1 MKFILGKKISMSQIF
16 DKEGNVIPITWVKA
30 GPCFITQ
37 IKTKEKDGYSAVQVG
52 FGKKKKAKKTE
63 KGKEFYFLK
72 EFRVPEEEIKNFKVG
87 QEIDVSFF
95 KEGEKVKVSG
105 KTIGRGFQGVVK
117 RWGFKGAPKTHG
129 TKHQHRKPGSIG
141 CAWPQRVLKG
151 KKMAGKM
158 SPKRITQISEIVKVD
173 KEKGMIAL
181 KGSLPGKKGNLIEI
195 KTVS

>member
-30 GPCFITQ
+30 GPCFVTQ
-37 IKTKEKDGYSAVQVG
+37 IKTKERDGYFAVQVG
-52 FGKKKKAKKTE
+52 FEKKKKAKKTE

-129 TKHQHRKPGSIG
+129 TKHQHRKPGAIG

-158 SPKRITQISEIVKVD
+158 SPKRVTQISEIIKVD

-181 KGSLPGKKGNLIEI
+181 KGSLPGKRGNLIEI
-195 KTVS
+195 KTIS